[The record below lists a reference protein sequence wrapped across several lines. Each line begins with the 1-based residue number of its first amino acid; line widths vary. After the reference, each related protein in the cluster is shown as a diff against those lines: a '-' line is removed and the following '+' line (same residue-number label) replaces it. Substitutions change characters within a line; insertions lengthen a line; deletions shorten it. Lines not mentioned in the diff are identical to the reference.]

1 MFVFKKIRKLLH
13 STPTR
18 LIVGYYFLFTV
29 GFAILLWLPFSLQ
42 EGVSLSLLD
51 ALFISTSGLSVT
63 GLSPVP
69 LNETFSIPG
78 ILILA
83 LDMQIGGLG
92 LMMLSTAIWLLA
104 GHKISTRERALIMT
118 DQNQINLSGVVKLV
132 KSVLISFIIIE
143 LLFMLILGHY
153 YYFAGYYPIY
163 WEAMLQG
170 FFTTVS
176 AITNGGFDI
185 TGDSLIPFKNDYFV
199 QTVHMFLMFFGA
211 MGFPV
216 ILDIQKYFNCK
227 KTNQR
232 FRISFYTKLTMVTTM
247 ILWVGGIIGFYIFE
261 YNHFLADKG
270 LIEGFFYATF
280 SSLTTRN
287 AGFTTTMI
295 LWVGGIIGFYIFEY
309 NHFLADKGL
318 IEGFFYATFSSL
330 TTRNAGFTT
339 VDMNDFS
346 TATLTMLS
354 GLMFIGSSPNSVG
367 GGIRTTTFA
376 IMVLAILSFARGKQ
390 YVNIYGREIETN
402 TVYKSFMIFIV
413 AALIVCL
420 STLLICASDPFSL
433 MEIFFEVSSAFGTT
447 GLSMGITGS
456 LTAFAKI
463 VLIATMFIGRI
474 GIVTF
479 LMIFRANAHPAKVRY
494 PKADIIIG

>member
-1 MFVFKKIRKLLH
+1 MFIFKKIRSLLH

-18 LIVGYYFLFTV
+18 LIAGYYFLFTV
-29 GFAILLWLPFSLQ
+29 GFAVLLWLPFSLQ
-42 EGVSLSLLD
+42 EGASLSFLD
-51 ALFISTSGLSVT
+51 ALFVSTSGLSNT
-63 GLSPVP
+63 GLSPISTV
-69 LNETFSIPG
+69 ETFSIPG

-83 LDMQIGGLG
+83 LNLQIGGLG
-92 LMMLSTAIWLLA
+92 LMMISTAIWLLA

-132 KSVLISFIIIE
+132 KSVLISFLVIE
-143 LLFMLILGHY
+143 LIFMIILGHY
-153 YYFAGYYPIY
+153 YYFAGYYPTY
-163 WEAMLQG
+163 WVAMLQG

-176 AITNGGFDI
+176 AITNSGFDI
-185 TGDSLIPFKNDYFV
+185 TGASLIPFQNDYFV
-199 QTVHMFLMFFGA
+199 QTLHMFLMFFGA

-216 ILDIQKYFNCK
+216 ILDIQRHFQCK
-227 KTNQR
+227 KTKKR
-232 FRISFYTKLTMVTTM
+232 FRFSIYTKLTMITTI
-247 ILWVGGIIGFYIFE
+247 ILWIVGIIGFYIFE

-270 LIEGFFYATF
+270 LVEGFFYATF
-280 SSLTTRN
+280 NSLSTRN
-287 AGFTTTMI
+287 AGF
-295 LWVGGIIGFYIFEY
+295 
-309 NHFLADKGL
+309 A
-318 IEGFFYATFSSL
+318 
-330 TTRNAGFTT
+330 T
-339 VDMNDFS
+339 VDMNAFS
-346 TATLTMLS
+346 TATLTMFC
-354 GLMFIGSSPNSVG
+354 GLMFVGSSPNSSG

-376 IMVLAILSFARGKQ
+376 LMVLAILSFARGKQ

-402 TVYKSFMIFIV
+402 TVYKSFMIYIV
-413 AALIVCL
+413 ATLIVCL
-420 STLLICASDPFSL
+420 STLLICSSDQFSL

>member
-1 MFVFKKIRKLLH
+1 MFIFKKIKNLLH

-18 LIVGYYFLFTV
+18 LITGYYFLFTV
-29 GFAILLWLPFSLQ
+29 GFAILLSLPFSLK
-42 EGVSLSLLD
+42 EGVSLSFLD

-63 GLSPVP
+63 GLSPVS
-69 LNETFSIPG
+69 LIETFSLPG
-78 ILILA
+78 ILILS

-92 LMMLSTAIWLLA
+92 LTMLSTAVWLIA

-118 DQNQINLSGVVKLV
+118 DQNQINLSGVVHLV
-132 KSVLISFIIIE
+132 KSVLVSFLIIE
-143 LLFMLILGHY
+143 IIFMIILGHY
-153 YYFAGYYPIY
+153 YYLAGYYPIY

-185 TGDSLIPFKNDYFV
+185 TGNSLIPFQKDYFV
-199 QTVHMFLMFFGA
+199 QTMHMLLMFFGA

-216 ILDIQKYFNCK
+216 ILDIQKYYKYEKNK
-227 KTNQR
+227 QR
-232 FRISFYTKLTMVTTM
+232 FRFSIYTKLTMITTM

-280 SSLTTRN
+280 T
-287 AGFTTTMI
+287 
-295 LWVGGIIGFYIFEY
+295 
-309 NHFLADKGL
+309 
-318 IEGFFYATFSSL
+318 SL

-339 VDMNDFS
+339 VDMNALS
-346 TATLTMLS
+346 TATLSMLA

-367 GGIRTTTFA
+367 GGIRTTTIA
-376 IMVLAILSFARGKQ
+376 IMVLAILSFARGKE
-390 YVNIYGREIETN
+390 YVNIYGREIETR
-402 TVYKSFMIFIV
+402 TVYKAFMIYIV
-413 AALIVCL
+413 ATLIVCL
-420 STLLICASDPFSL
+420 STILISVSDSFSL
-433 MEIFFEVSSAFGTT
+433 MEIFFEVCSAFGTT

-463 VLIATMFIGRI
+463 VLIITMFIGRI

-479 LMIFRANAHPAKVRY
+479 LMVFRANAHPAKVRY